1 MICWSLREFID
12 AELSR
17 SAQRRKVPLIRE
29 LRAQRQAQ
37 AAPAP
42 KGCKPLRARL
52 LHVELQ
58 YLTVMPDVT
67 RRRSWP
73 LIARPAG
80 WIWESSGAS
89 L

>member
-1 MICWSLREFID
+1 MICRSLREFID

-17 SAQRRKVPLIRE
+17 SAQRCKVPLIRE

-42 KGCKPLRARL
+42 KGCKPYAPGY
-52 LHVELQ
+52 LHVEVL
-58 YLTVMPDVT
+58 YLTVMPDET
-67 RRRSWP
+67 RWRSWP
-73 LIARPAG
+73 LTARPAG